1 MATVTCALRTGSGGC
16 LFAFSISFF
25 CFLRSSGDDT
35 TRNRGPAAGKS
46 MANGSALMNTY
57 GERRLTLTR
66 GAGAWVWDDTGRKY
80 LDALSGIAVCG
91 LGHAHPEVTRAIA
104 EQAAALVHCSN
115 LYNIPAQQRLAA
127 ALCAKS
133 GMDKVF
139 FGNSGAEA
147 NEAAI
152 KIARLHGH
160 ARGIEVPTII
170 VMERAFHGR
179 TLATLTATGNR
190 KVQAGFEPLVRGF
203 VRAPFDDLEALET
216 IAGNNSSIAAVLVEP
231 IQGEGG
237 IRIPAADYLPRLRA
251 LCDRHGWLLMFDEIQ
266 TGSGRTGTLFHYQ
279 QHDLLPDVVT
289 LAKGLGNGMPIGAC
303 LARGA
308 AAELLGPGKHGS
320 TFGGNPVAC
329 AAGLATLQALETG
342 ALYERARRLGEQ
354 LVGEW
359 RSALAGCA
367 AVRDIRGR
375 GLLQGIELNRPCGE
389 LVARAADRGLL
400 INVTADSVIR
410 LLPPLILTDAEAEQL
425 VATLTSLIREF

>member
-1 MATVTCALRTGSGGC
+1 
-16 LFAFSISFF
+16 
-25 CFLRSSGDDT
+25 
-35 TRNRGPAAGKS
+35 

-66 GAGAWVWDDTGRKY
+66 GQGAWLWDATGKKY

-115 LYNIPAQQRLAA
+115 LYNIPAQQQLAE
-127 ALCAKS
+127 ALCAAS
-133 GMDKVF
+133 GMDRAF

-160 ARGIEVPTII
+160 ARGIDVPTVI

-203 VRAPFDDLEALET
+203 VRAPFDDLEAVET
-216 IAGNNSSIAAVLVEP
+216 IAGNNPNIAAVLVEP

-237 IRIPAADYLPRLRA
+237 IRIPEADYLARLRA
-251 LCDRHGWLLMFDEIQ
+251 LCDRHGWLLMLDEIQ
-266 TGSGRTGTLFHYQ
+266 TGSGRTGTFCHYQ
-279 QHDLLPDVVT
+279 QRGLRPDVVT

-303 LARGA
+303 LARAG

-329 AAGLATLQALETG
+329 AAGLATLQVLERDD
-342 ALYERARRLGEQ
+342 LCRRARTLGDRL
-354 LVGEW
+354 LTDL
-359 RSALAGCA
+359 RSALDGCG
-367 AVRDIRGR
+367 AVREIRGS
-375 GLLQGIELNRPCGE
+375 GLMLGIELDRPCGE
-389 LVARAADRGLL
+389 LVPRAADLGLL
-400 INVTADSVIR
+400 INVTADSVVR
-410 LLPPLILTDAEAEQL
+410 LLPPLILGDGEASQL
-425 VATLTSLIREF
+425 VETLAALIRAF